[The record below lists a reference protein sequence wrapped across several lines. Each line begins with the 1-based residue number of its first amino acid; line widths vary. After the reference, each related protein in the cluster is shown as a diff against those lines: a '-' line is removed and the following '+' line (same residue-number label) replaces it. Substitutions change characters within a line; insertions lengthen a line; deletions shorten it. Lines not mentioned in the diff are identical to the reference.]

1 MTRRHLV
8 VAAAIA
14 LEIVLAFP
22 GAASA
27 HAGSTSGAPAPGIV
41 PPVGTNGGADG

>member
-1 MTRRHLV
+1 MTRRRLV

-14 LEIVLAFP
+14 HGGLLMFP

-27 HAGSTSGAPAPGIV
+27 HAGSTSGAPEPGIV
-41 PPVGTNGGADG
+41 PPVGTTGGADG